1 MAASEIIG
9 RITTGLYSLLAEE
22 EHRAPRPAPAA
33 PAASTAPADCASP
46 ADFAAELARLLE
58 GNPKATAGRI
68 HLIGLE
74 PIRAR
79 LGVRWPRLQDSIH
92 LLASKVISQHLAP
105 DDVFCRYGAL
115 DYLIAFAHLGPEA
128 ARLKSVAIAQSLYGH
143 FLGDEDLDGIVIR
156 SAVGRVDGS
165 VVFEERAVQ
174 DILGDMATGLG
185 PLAVQPN
192 PSLGLNRPG
201 RAPHLDWQYRPVLD
215 RRHNVLSTWCC
226 MPVAQSAAGP
236 PAEGYAVLGGDGG
249 AQRFAELDRMT
260 LGHALADLDDLLAN
274 RFSVFVNAP
283 VHFESLSSSRTRT
296 GILDLL
302 NGTDAMIR
310 RFLVLEMYGVPGDI
324 SRTRLLD
331 LAGMLRPFCR
341 SILLAAD
348 PQAHGIV
355 HAREC
360 GVHGVSFDLSG
371 GSCPGFSGNFDR
383 TCRALEQTGTRVAI
397 VGIRSIGQARAAA
410 AAGATY
416 LGGPR
421 IGPPAEVPAN
431 MVRYDWNDLLAERC
445 TH

>member
-9 RITTGLYSLLAEE
+9 RITTGLYSLLAEDE
-22 EHRAPRPAPAA
+22 RPAPPPAGAA
-33 PAASTAPADCASP
+33 PAASSAPMGCSSP
-46 ADFAAELARLLE
+46 SDFTAELARLLA

-79 LGVRWPRLQDSIH
+79 LGDRWPRLQDGIH
-92 LLASKVISQHLAP
+92 LLASKAISQHLAP

-128 ARLKSVAIAQSLYGH
+128 ARLKSVAIAQSLYRH

-156 SAVGRVDGS
+156 SAVGRMDGS
-165 VVFEERAVQ
+165 VVFEEQSLQ
-174 DILGDMATGLG
+174 DILGAMATGLG
-185 PLAVQPN
+185 PLAAQPN
-192 PSLGLNRPG
+192 PALGLNRPG
-201 RAPHLDWQYRPVLD
+201 RDLRLDWRYRPVLD

-226 MPVAQSAAGP
+226 IPVTRPAAGP
-236 PAEGYAVLGGDGG
+236 PVEGYAVLGGDAG
-249 AQRFAELDRMT
+249 AHRFAELDRMT

-283 VHFESLSSSRTRT
+283 VHFESLCARSTRS

-302 NGTDAMIR
+302 NGTDSTIR

-348 PQAHGIV
+348 PQARGIV

-360 GVHGVSFDLSG
+360 GLHGVSFDLSG
-371 GSCPGFSGNFDR
+371 GPCTGFSGTFDR
-383 TCRALEQTGTRVAI
+383 TCRTLEHAGTRVAL
-397 VGIRSIGQARAAA
+397 VGIQTIEQARAAA
-410 AAGATY
+410 SAGVTY